1 MALDNP
7 TGKLHVYLSDG
18 GGAATTLAGW
28 HERGL

>member
-7 TGKLHVYLSDG
+7 AGKLHVYLSDG
-18 GGAATTLAGW
+18 GRGAITLVGW